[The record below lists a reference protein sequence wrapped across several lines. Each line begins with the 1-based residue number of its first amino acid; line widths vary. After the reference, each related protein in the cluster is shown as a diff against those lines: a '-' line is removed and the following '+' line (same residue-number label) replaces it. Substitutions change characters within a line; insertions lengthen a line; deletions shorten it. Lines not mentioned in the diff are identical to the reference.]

1 MKLTR
6 KERGL
11 LGLSLIFSAFVLI
24 IVFIITCI
32 RKRNLLAAI
41 AAVAAI
47 DVAAGWW
54 FLNRTKK
61 NNGYAFDFFDEDD
74 YEVFDEDEAKDA
86 EKAVYASFLKRRHTE
101 NAGKTAKPIYEIPVD
116 EEASE
121 DDFAK

>member
-41 AAVAAI
+41 AAVAAV

-74 YEVFDEDEAKDA
+74 YEDLPEIKNNQNKNQKPMSGEDRPEIKD
-86 EKAVYASFLKRRHTE
+86 
-101 NAGKTAKPIYEIPVD
+101 
-116 EEASE
+116 
-121 DDFAK
+121 